1 MSWRPL
7 HLLIVSLIFGVA
19 RGQNVTFD
27 ITPSLDAVNAGPGIV
42 LNSGPPTVVVAA
54 PGTLIPYEVTVTVA
68 TDPTFPTTAGL
79 AGFNLN
85 LFTDT
90 GMAQTGPITFTP
102 DTALAFVTGQTP
114 GLVRGDNVIG
124 ISAQQSLSRPGNV
137 ITGFALNRREVLLN
151 GQIVTPGREGDF
163 NVAVAG
169 NATVFNAN
177 GLAAQ
182 AGTVRTGGGFAIRT
196 RVAGGAAPTTSTGT
210 GTAGNT
216 GTTTGG
222 TGGTVTFIP
231 GATIIGPNNQP
242 GGEVVAGS
250 EPAFPVAQEITPG
263 FCGLGATSTLVLS
276 VCTLAWMRIRG

>member
-1 MSWRPL
+1 MSRRPL
-7 HLLIVSLIFGVA
+7 HLFIVPLIVGVA
-19 RGQNVTFD
+19 RGQNVTFE
-27 ITPSLDAVNAGPGIV
+27 ITPSLDAVNTGPGIV
-42 LNSGPPTVVVAA
+42 LNSGPPTIVVAA
-54 PGTLIPYEVTVTVA
+54 PGTLIPYEVAVTVA

-90 GMAQTGPITFTP
+90 GTAQTGPITFTP
-102 DTALAFVTGQTP
+102 DTALAFVTGQTT

-124 ISAQQSLSRPGNV
+124 ISAQQSLSRLGNV

-151 GQIVTPGREGDF
+151 GQIVTPSREGDF

-182 AGTVRTGGGFAIRT
+182 AGAVSTGSGFVIRT
-196 RVAGGAAPTTSTGT
+196 RATASAPPATPAPTGT
-210 GTAGNT
+210 NA
-216 GTTTGG
+216 GG
-222 TGGTVTFIP
+222 TGGSVTFIP

-242 GGEVVAGS
+242 SGEVVAGS
-250 EPAFPVAQEITPG
+250 EPALPVAQVITPG
-263 FCGLGATSTLVLS
+263 FCGLRVTSTLVLGLS
-276 VCTLAWMRIRG
+276 TLAWMRIRG